1 LFTVAINIFAWNNE
15 WLLRKNQCL
24 TAKPCHRK
32 ASGILSKRFQHISG
46 TTFIL
51 ICNKKLIPL
60 SALDLLES
68 DLVTSFL
75 ALLPGITGKGKAD
88 ASSYR
93 FFIFFIF
100 FGQSAEVYS
109 SSCFPKEELLLT
121 GDVCAVV
128 LTYLLKDVDV
138 QNKSEVRVC
147 SHISGKEKKCSPVCF
162 TI

>member
-1 LFTVAINIFAWNNE
+1 MFTVAINIFAWNDE

-68 DLVTSFL
+68 DLGTSFL

-93 FFIFFIF
+93 FFIYFFFFFIRVLKF
-100 FGQSAEVYS
+100 TAVPAFQKK
-109 SSCFPKEELLLT
+109 SC
-121 GDVCAVV
+121 
-128 LTYLLKDVDV
+128 YLLGMYV
-138 QNKSEVRVC
+138 QLS
-147 SHISGKEKKCSPVCF
+147 
-162 TI
+162 